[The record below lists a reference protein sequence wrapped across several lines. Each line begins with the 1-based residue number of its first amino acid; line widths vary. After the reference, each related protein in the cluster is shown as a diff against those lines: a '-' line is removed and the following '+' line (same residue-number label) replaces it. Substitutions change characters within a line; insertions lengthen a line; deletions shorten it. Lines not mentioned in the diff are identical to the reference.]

1 MTMRLLCTTVAV
13 AMACAMLTALVL
25 GPLPA

>member
-1 MTMRLLCTTVAV
+1 MTMRLFCTSVAI
-13 AMACAMLTALVL
+13 AMACAMLSALLL

>member
-1 MTMRLLCTTVAV
+1 MTMRLLCTSVAV
-13 AMACAMLTALVL
+13 VMACAMLTALLL

>member
-13 AMACAMLTALVL
+13 AMACAMLTALLL

>member
-1 MTMRLLCTTVAV
+1 MTMRLFCTTLAV
-13 AMACAMLTALVL
+13 TMACAMLTALLL